1 MQIRERDARH
11 AQLLGES
18 VEPLAQ
24 LRRIVLDHMDADV
37 GVEPICV
44 GCDEGAANPLAQPG
58 RSDDRRARPTD
69 RLPPANPG
77 R

>member
-37 GVEPICV
+37 GVEPIRV
-44 GCDEGAANPLAQPG
+44 GCDEESDPLAQPG
-58 RSDDRRARPTD
+58 RSDDRGARPTD
-69 RLPPANPG
+69 RLPPANP
-77 R
+77 RR